1 MELKILKE
9 TEMPLLSRKRI
20 NLEVNFDG
28 ATPSQKEILS
38 NLSEKL
44 KTKEE
49 LIHVR
54 HIYTKFGEPKA
65 KVIAHIYNNAEDLKD
80 IEEIKKKKKQK
91 EGEQKPEAKEE
102 VKTEEKKGKV
112 KENAKEEKKE

>member
-20 NLEVNFDG
+20 NLEINFDG
-28 ATPSQKEILS
+28 ATPSQKEVLS
-38 NLSEKL
+38 SLSTKL

-49 LIHVR
+49 LIDVR

-65 KVIAHIYNNAEDLKD
+65 KVIAHIYNTIEDLKD
-80 IEEIKKKKKQK
+80 IEEIKKKKK
-91 EGEQKPEAKEE
+91 E
-102 VKTEEKKGKV
+102 V